1 MRHIRTWSSLYGNEG
16 KLVCFVPQEDAQKA
30 LNIIKNSNYGEKAAI
45 VGEVIKRE
53 DVAVTVTT
61 RIGGKR
67 ILKALQGEGLPRIC

>member
-1 MRHIRTWSSLYGNEG
+1 ML
-16 KLVCFVPQEDAQKA
+16 KA
-30 LNIIKNSNYGEKAAI
+30 NIIKTVTMEKRQTI
-45 VGEVIKRE
+45 VGEVINE